1 MIYSHKRILL
11 TQERVNSLSSS
22 SAFFIPEPNL
32 SLLCILVTR
41 WAKGGSIIKEVSGD
55 TYEVIVDH
63 SFFSEP
69 VSCEVTNPLGS
80 TNVSRNVDVYCEW
93 SIKSSYFL
101 RNVTGWSSRRVS
113 DVCFGQLAHA
123 WLPNLSPCRWTS
135 GLTPSST
142 VPGQEI
148 PPSP

>member
-11 TQERVNSLSSS
+11 TQECVNLLSSS
-22 SAFFIPEPNL
+22 SAFSSHNQI

-93 SIKSSYFL
+93 SIKSSCLL
-101 RNVTGWSSRRVS
+101 RNVRGWSSWRVS
-113 DVCFGQLAHA
+113 DVCFGQLARA

-135 GLTPSST
+135 GLMLSST